1 MAIRLYRFLDVSAG
15 LQAGQFGIG
24 ERSEIASPRGPRPR
38 LQASAGRAGDRSGE
52 RHRRGRPPE
61 LTPLWFGY
69 DGDKVLINVAAH
81 RKKTAWIRA
90 NPEISLILVNPANP
104 YHWVSMKATVD
115 REISEDDPDEGHRAT
130 EHIDAMWTKY
140 TGAEPPYGLR
150 DPSIDERRV
159 LFEFRVDKVS
169 TFGQPG

>member
-1 MAIRLYRFLDVSAG
+1 MAIRLYQFLDVSAG

-24 ERSEIASPRGPRPR
+24 ERSEIESLDDLDPAYKR
-38 LQASAGRAGDRSGE
+38 LLDEQVTAVVSVIGAD
-52 RHRRGRPPE
+52 GRPS

-69 DGDKVLINVAAH
+69 EGDKVLINVAAH
-81 RKKTAWIRA
+81 RKKTAWIGA
-90 NPEISLILVNPANP
+90 NPEVSLILVNPANP
-104 YHWVSMKATVD
+104 YHWVSMKATVA
-115 REISEDDPDEGHRAT
+115 REIGEDDPDEGHRAT
-130 EHIDAMWTKY
+130 DHIDAMWTKY

-169 TFGQPG
+169 TFGQP